1 MEDRKSQKRED
12 NGKSA
17 QHQLE
22 GAVFHFNVSQGMDS
36 IRGSVEVTIRCFR
49 CATSLVAFCLCSLT
63 KMMMTTRV
71 QALLVLHKTYNTRL
85 HLKNSVKRYLVGLLA
100 SEQFRQ

>member
-1 MEDRKSQKRED
+1 MVLVKGTRKRKDLMEDRKSQKRED

-36 IRGSVEVTIRCFR
+36 IRGSIEVTIRCFR
-49 CATSLVAFCLCSLT
+49 CATSLVAFCLCSLA
-63 KMMMTTRV
+63 KMMMTTSV
-71 QALLVLHKTYNTRL
+71 QALLALYKTC
-85 HLKNSVKRYLVGLLA
+85 LLYT
-100 SEQFRQ
+100 SRCV